1 MADLEDRIAEE
12 MKREN
17 ISAAEARHI
26 LKKDDDERRRWGIQV
41 FGVDTW
47 DPMLYDMVLHIKA
60 IKVDEAV
67 ELILKAAKLPGFSTT
82 MPSQKI
88 LDDQTMAA
96 RVQAALVEE
105 FPTAKVSAQD
115 EELFVDIKANLT
127 EEQEVMA
134 RVRRIA
140 NHVAGIEVKM
150 QYLIHP

>member
-1 MADLEDRIAEE
+1 M
-12 MKREN
+12 
-17 ISAAEARHI
+17 
-26 LKKDDDERRRWGIQV
+26 KKDDDERRRWGIQI

-67 ELILKAAKLPGFSTT
+67 ELIVRAAKLPGFNTT
-82 MPSQKI
+82 LPSQKI
-88 LDDQTMAA
+88 LDDQTLAA

-105 FPTAKVSAQD
+105 FPTAKVCAKD
-115 EELFVDIKANLT
+115 GELFVDIKANLT